1 MKSVIGAILV
11 GAALLCGASQASA
24 QLKPPGEVRWFVDS
38 TTNVIVNSTS
48 FASVPIPAGHT
59 AVLKSVVD
67 AACSCASRMRG
78 LWDGT
83 TYTLPASLKPP
94 TADEGRLKAAARV
107 LHQRLT
113 ALADGLDSVSTFW
126 PAAVVSLGHDM
137 IAYAHRGV
145 RGVVLSGAWTVA
157 GKLVFM
163 QLTGLGPLDVA
174 SPGEFFE
181 RIEEPRAALLIP
193 AGRLRADPRV
203 LWVNPDTGI
212 RVGLANLGNHAVDT
226 STPTILSRMA
236 PETTDLT
243 DYIGG
248 AWIDDIN

>member
-1 MKSVIGAILV
+1 MKSVIGNILV
-11 GAALLCGASQASA
+11 GDGLAVRRLRVGAVEGPRRGPLVRGLHHQRDRELNLVCERADPDRPYGCSQVRGRCGLLLRVSDARPVGRHD
-24 QLKPPGEVRWFVDS
+24 LH
-38 TTNVIVNSTS
+38 
-48 FASVPIPAGHT
+48 PAG
-59 AVLKSVVD
+59 VLK
-67 AACSCASRMRG
+67 AADHRR
-78 LWDGT
+78 
-83 TYTLPASLKPP
+83 
-94 TADEGRLKAAARV
+94 GRLKAAARV

-113 ALADGLDSVSTFW
+113 VLADGLDRVSTFW
-126 PAAVVSLGHDM
+126 PAAEVAIGHNM
-137 IAYAHRGV
+137 IAHAHRGV

-163 QLTGLGPLDVA
+163 QLTGLGPLDVTN
-174 SPGEFFE
+174 PGEFFE
-181 RIEEPRAALLIP
+181 RIEEVEVFADP
-193 AGRLRADPRV
+193 AERADPRV

-212 RVGLANLGNHAVDT
+212 RVNLKLQWASGAVDT

>member
-1 MKSVIGAILV
+1 MIRTLIVL
-11 GAALLCGASQASA
+11 ALLIVPSLAAAQSA
-24 QLKPPGEVRWFVDS
+24 TGGRGEVRWFVDAN
-38 TTNVIVNSTS
+38 NVIVTSTS
-48 FASVPIPAGHT
+48 FASVPTPPGHT

-67 AACSCASRMRG
+67 AACSCASRGRG
-78 LWDGT
+78 MWDGT
-83 TYTLPASLKPP
+83 TYTLSASLKAP
-94 TADEGRLKAAARV
+94 TTDAARLKAAARV

-113 ALADGLDSVSTFW
+113 VLADGLDRVSTFW
-126 PAAVVSLGHDM
+126 PAADVALGQNM

-157 GKLVFM
+157 GKIVFM

-181 RIEEPRAALLIP
+181 RIEEAGNFSDP
-193 AGRLRADPRV
+193 ALRADPRV

-212 RVGLANLGNHAVDT
+212 RVGLENWASAAVDT
-226 STPTILSRMA
+226 STPSILSRMA
-236 PETTDLT
+236 TETTDLT

-248 AWIDDIN
+248 AWIAQIQ